1 MSLQSLR
8 AIGEGSTHAT
18 NPNLWVRQRYGKLYE
33 NFRPE
38 VSWWRLLLILR
49 KFLLA
54 WATIMF
60 NGNAMFQVR
69 RRVSARVCALLL
81 ARPADCSLTVPCRG
95 CRVRPQASF
104 SIFVLFV
111 SYVLHANYSPFLP
124 RVTMQ
129 SLQEISAVEPDAKT
143 LAAGGKNRRAK
154 VAPALV
160 VKTADFVRAGPRQ
173 RASFIWLWTCTPCW
187 QRCCRI
193 G

>member
-1 MSLQSLR
+1 MFVC
-8 AIGEGSTHAT
+8 G
-18 NPNLWVRQRYGKLYE
+18 
-33 NFRPE
+33 
-38 VSWWRLLLILR
+38 LLLPR
-49 KFLLA
+49 
-54 WATIMF
+54 
-60 NGNAMFQVR
+60 
-69 RRVSARVCALLL
+69 SAI
-81 ARPADCSLTVPCRG
+81 CSLTVPCRG

-160 VKTADFVRAGPRQ
+160 VKTADFVRAGPAFVCGRVL
-173 RASFIWLWTCTPCW
+173 RAGSVAVVLANTPSLCGCRLR
-187 QRCCRI
+187 RCSTTTRSRARS
-193 G
+193 